1 MSFLGDNKIM
11 CFKIFKDV
19 TINGKKKNYH
29 FILNVH

>member
-19 TINGKKKNYH
+19 TINGKKKTI
-29 FILNVH
+29 ILF